1 MTEHK
6 NGAITGSPGAVG
18 VAGNLPME
26 APIAFPELMKLLRDI
41 SLMLDKL
48 HNNMRNTPSGQQMP
62 IAARLQMQHNLRK
75 QKFAVTQAALMLANS
90 AIIEAQFLDLI
101 KAVAPLI
108 NHIDNNSRE
117 LPPVVGM
124 VACDIPIDL
133 IEALRKAVGK

>member
-1 MTEHK
+1 METK
-6 NGAITGSPGAVG
+6 PTLTLNGTGIEQDSP
-18 VAGNLPME
+18 LP
-26 APIAFPELMKLLRDI
+26 FPELMKLLRDI

-101 KAVAPLI
+101 KAVTPIVARFPSSEDIAAGI
-108 NHIDNNSRE
+108 NPEGRIFPE
-117 LPPVVGM
+117 EM
-124 VACDIPIDL
+124 
-133 IEALRKAVGK
+133 EALRKVFPQ